1 MIIIPDI
8 HGRDFWKEPVYENLG
23 QEPII
28 FWGDYLDPYEDEQI
42 APWEVFPQFEKIVWL
57 KEKHPDQVTLLLGNH
72 DIHYL
77 SPITSLVLIAEGR
90 SDLRKMAKLKK
101 YDETHHEIR

>member
-1 MIIIPDI
+1 M
-8 HGRDFWKEPVYENLG
+8 EE
-23 QEPII
+23 
-28 FWGDYLDPYEDEQI
+28 
-42 APWEVFPQFEKIVWL
+42 IVSL
-57 KEKHPDQVTLLLGNH
+57 KEKNPGGVTLLLGNH

-101 YDETHHEIR
+101 YDETHYEIR

>member
-8 HGRDFWKEPVYENLG
+8 HGRDFWKESV
-23 QEPII
+23 
-28 FWGDYLDPYEDEQI
+28 
-42 APWEVFPQFEKIVWL
+42 L
-57 KEKHPDQVTLLLGNH
+57 K
-72 DIHYL
+72 
-77 SPITSLVLIAEGR
+77 SLIAEGR